1 MAKIKVARKSTFI
14 DMTAMCDVAFLLLT
28 FFILTTKFRPSEVAE
43 ISIPASTAQI
53 SVPDRNILLIQ
64 VNKEGQVYL
73 GVDDQNTRLSLLSK
87 LQERYNLKLNDDQ
100 VNSFRLLD
108 AFGVPIG
115 QLPQFLSMSN
125 DQRARSKQPGI
136 SMEVVPPKQSEFM
149 DLVQLIR
156 QSNEEIRVREG
167 RPSSEIM
174 RIAIKA
180 DKEAD
185 YEAVN
190 EVIAQLQ
197 QKKVNK
203 FNLITTARGSGEE
216 STAKE

>member
-1 MAKIKVARKSTFI
+1 MAKIKVARKSTAI

-28 FFILTTKFRPSEVAE
+28 FFILTTKFRPNEVAE
-43 ISIPASTAQI
+43 ISIPASTAQTKL
-53 SVPDRNILLIQ
+53 PELNILLIQ
-64 VNKEGQVYL
+64 VNKDGQVFM
-73 GVDDQNTRLSLLSK
+73 GVDDQKTRLRLLDK
-87 LQERYNLKLNDDQ
+87 LKERYSLSLTPAQTNA
-100 VNSFRLLD
+100 FRLLD
-108 AFGVPIG
+108 AFGVPMS
-115 QLPQFLSMSN
+115 QLPKLLSMSN
-125 DQRARSKQPGI
+125 DERARSKQAGI
-136 SMEVVPPKQSEFM
+136 SLEVVPPKQSEFM

-156 QSNEEIRVREG
+156 QSNEEIRVSEG
-167 RPSSEIM
+167 RPPSDIM
-174 RIAIKA
+174 KIAIKA

-203 FNLITTARGSGEE
+203 FNLITSARGSGEA